1 MASDTGHCRA
11 ALAFVWEI
19 MKEKV
24 KFTAGWVDSG
34 RWRGQTREELGA
46 RVNKT
51 KIRYMKFTSSLLE
64 VTGESACLIPGE
76 GKLEDSG
83 ALSFEI

>member
-1 MASDTGHCRA
+1 M
-11 ALAFVWEI
+11 
-19 MKEKV
+19 
-24 KFTAGWVDSG
+24 
-34 RWRGQTREELGA
+34 

-64 VTGESACLIPGE
+64 VIGESDCLIRGE

-83 ALSFEI
+83 ALSSEI